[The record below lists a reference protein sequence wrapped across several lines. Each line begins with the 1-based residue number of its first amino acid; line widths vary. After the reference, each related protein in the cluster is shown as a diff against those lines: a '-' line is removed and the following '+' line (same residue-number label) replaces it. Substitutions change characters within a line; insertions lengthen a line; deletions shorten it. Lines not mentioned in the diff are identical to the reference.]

1 MHNLQTQRLA
11 EAGVMIAISYLLG
24 LITLYQMPQGG
35 ALHPANLVPLF
46 IFAFRW
52 GGKQGCLTALTYGL
66 VHFLLGMKFSLHPA
80 SIVLDYLLGFGLLGL
95 AGFIKPDS
103 LGKVLLGGCI
113 GSLGRLCSTVISGAV
128 VFASYAPQGQNP
140 WLYSL
145 IYNLTY
151 LVPET
156 LVNLLV
162 LALFYPHL
170 QEKLLEFRKDTL
182 PHGER

>member
-1 MHNLQTQRLA
+1 
-11 EAGVMIAISYLLG
+11 MIAISYLLG

-35 ALHPANLVPLF
+35 ALHPANLAPLF

-66 VHFLLGMKFSLHPA
+66 VHFLLGMKFTLHPA

-95 AGFIKPDS
+95 AGFIKPTS
-103 LGKVLLGGCI
+103 LGKVLLGGI
-113 GSLGRLCSTVISGAV
+113 LGCTARLCCSLVSGAV

-145 IYNLTY
+145 LYNLSY
-151 LVPET
+151 MAPET
-156 LVNLLV
+156 LVNLVV